1 VNITL
6 ASFLIEGSIA
16 YLDYAWLILMAP
28 LGVFAMG
35 LSTAIFPTL
44 AEQSA
49 ESRREEE
56 QQTFLF
62 GFRLILYMTIPAA
75 VGLIVLGRQIVG
87 VLLERGAFD
96 PNAAVAT
103 AFALGLF
110 AIGLPG
116 HAVIEI
122 VDRVFYA
129 ERDTRTPVAVAAGA
143 VALNIGLSLVLMR
156 TGLTFGGLAL
166 ANALAALTEA
176 AILSALL
183 HRRTGWMRKRE
194 MFSFGW
200 RISIAA
206 LSMGI
211 VAVLLQAI
219 ISHFFTPE
227 SSLGHAVVVLVVAAC
242 SAIAYFGSSISLGI
256 DDGRRALQLFRRS

>member
-1 VNITL
+1 
-6 ASFLIEGSIA
+6 
-16 YLDYAWLILMAP
+16 MAP

-35 LSTAIFPTL
+35 LSPAIFPTL

-49 ESRREEE
+49 ESRTEEQ

-96 PNAAVAT
+96 PNATTAT

-129 ERDTRTPVAVAAGA
+129 ERDTRTPLAIAAIAV
-143 VALNIGLSLVLMR
+143 VINIVLSFLLMQ
-156 TGLTFGGLAL
+156 TPLSFGGLAL
-166 ANALAALTEA
+166 ANSAAALTEA
-176 AILSALL
+176 TLL
-183 HRRTGWMRKRE
+183 LAFLLRRMGWTRPRE
-194 MFSFGW
+194 
-200 RISIAA
+200 
-206 LSMGI
+206 L
-211 VAVLLQAI
+211 
-219 ISHFFTPE
+219 
-227 SSLGHAVVVLVVAAC
+227 
-242 SAIAYFGSSISLGI
+242 
-256 DDGRRALQLFRRS
+256 